1 MDKTKAARTRDNDPQ
16 LQELLKHMMQIHPPL
31 AELLRKQE
39 DQVIKHAKNQEH
51 LEDLC
56 ARLGDAN
63 SALAGLAFSDRRL
76 IISILTETT
85 DTLEKMGGVPA
96 GL

>member
-1 MDKTKAARTRDNDPQ
+1 MDKTKAARTRDNDAQ
-16 LQELLKHMMQIHPPL
+16 LQKLLEHLEHIYPPI

-39 DQVIKHAKNQEH
+39 DEVIEHARDQEH
-51 LEDLC
+51 LEEICD
-56 ARLGDAN
+56 RLADAN
-63 SALAGLAFSDRRL
+63 NALAGLEFSDRRL

-85 DTLEKMGGVPA
+85 DTLEKIGGVP